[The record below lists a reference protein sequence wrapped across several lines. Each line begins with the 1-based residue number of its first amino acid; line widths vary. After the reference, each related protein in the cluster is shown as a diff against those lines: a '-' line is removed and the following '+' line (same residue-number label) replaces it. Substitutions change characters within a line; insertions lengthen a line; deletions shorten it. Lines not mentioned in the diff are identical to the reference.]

1 MKTGQG
7 NGQNMSEYG
16 MMDFFYQRFLNAK
29 THSYHRKFWLQR
41 KVELKKKSVLS
52 QLKQSGVQPSLTPLI
67 FKVIHTIKLTIHIRI
82 LKIF

>member
-16 MMDFFYQRFLNAK
+16 KNLYQRFLNAK

-41 KVELKKKSVLS
+41 KVELKKKICPLS
-52 QLKQSGVQPSLTPLI
+52 TKAKRCSAIPHSPFLKLY
-67 FKVIHTIKLTIHIRI
+67 I
-82 LKIF
+82 L

>member
-16 MMDFFYQRFLNAK
+16 KNLYQRFLNAK

-52 QLKQSGVQPSLTPLI
+52 QLKQSGVQPSLTPH
-67 FKVIHTIKLTIHIRI
+67 F
-82 LKIF
+82 

>member
-16 MMDFFYQRFLNAK
+16 KNLYQRFLNAK

-41 KVELKKKSVLS
+41 KVELKKKNLS
-52 QLKQSGVQPSLTPLI
+52 SLN
-67 FKVIHTIKLTIHIRI
+67 
-82 LKIF
+82 